1 MVERLGVGRETIDWE
16 MLKEYENHRWDGDVN
31 PLKTICDYLAEG
43 HWVAVESG
51 VSTGKTYLAACLTLW
66 FLDCF
71 PQSRVVTIAPK
82 ADQLKLH
89 IWSEIGELHPKFGKG
104 ELQTFILKMR
114 PPKDYWAAVGF
125 VAGVSAEEAS
135 ASARKAQG
143 FHRANQL
150 IIFEETPGIH
160 EAVITA
166 FENTSTAPNN
176 LILAL
181 GNPDHQ
187 QDALHKFS
195 QRRRV
200 KHVRISGFDHPNV
213 VLKNPNFVPGAQ
225 TEEGLANLLDKY
237 KSEDN
242 MLYRS
247 RARGISPQQATDAL
261 IRWEWC
267 VGAANRGLDDSKT
280 RIDNQESGA
289 LGVDVANSEAG
300 DKAAI
305 ARGQGATCLEVDD
318 FPCPNNLDLGADV
331 FTKMKLF
338 GISPE
343 NVGVDGVGVGA
354 GTVNKINE
362 LLAGSGEVVNI
373 QSGAAATEQSEGELQ
388 MQEKF
393 KNLRSQMWWQAR
405 TDLQFGGKSG
415 LVLPDDEELFADLCA
430 PKFRV
435 DGKVIIVESKEAIK
449 KRLGRSPNKGDAF
462 VYWNWIRKNR
472 ATQAA
477 IAVDDQEGEIGYDP
491 FKARRSGRGVFS

>member
-1 MVERLGVGRETIDWE
+1 
-16 MLKEYENHRWDGDVN
+16 
-31 PLKTICDYLAEG
+31 
-43 HWVAVESG
+43 
-51 VSTGKTYLAACLTLW
+51 
-66 FLDCF
+66 
-71 PQSRVVTIAPK
+71 
-82 ADQLKLH
+82 
-89 IWSEIGELHPKFGKG
+89 
-104 ELQTFILKMR
+104 
-114 PPKDYWAAVGF
+114 
-125 VAGVSAEEAS
+125 
-135 ASARKAQG
+135 
-143 FHRANQL
+143 
-150 IIFEETPGIH
+150 IFEETPGIH

-247 RARGISPQQATDAL
+247 RGRGISPEQATDAL

-267 VGAANRGLDDSKT
+267 VEASKRREMERTSGQEGTLDRNEFRGRETILPGYGQ
-280 RIDNQESGA
+280 NA
-289 LGVDVANSEAG
+289 LGVDVANSETG
-300 DKAAI
+300 DKAAV
-305 ARGQGATCLEVDD
+305 ARGNGPKLENIED

-338 GISPE
+338 GIAPE

-373 QSGAAATEQSEGELQ
+373 QSGAAAVEQSEGELQ

-405 TDLQFGGKSG
+405 TDLQFGEKSS

-462 VYWNWIRKNR
+462 VYWNWVRKNR
-472 ATQAA
+472 TTEAA
-477 IAVDDQEGEIGYDP
+477 ISMDEQENEIGYDP